1 MTAGDEVLDVLVV
14 GAGVSGIAAGVL
26 LQRDCPGKRF
36 EIIEA
41 RDAIGGTWDLFRY
54 PGIRSDS
61 DMYSYA
67 YSFRPWTDPRAI
79 VDAATIRGYL
89 RDTVREHHLDARIR
103 FGQRL
108 LDADWDSAS
117 ARWTARIA
125 IGADGEIRTL
135 RCRLLLVCAGY
146 FRYDAGYR
154 PHFPGEEVFQGVIV
168 HPQHWPAALDWRGK
182 RVVVIGS
189 GATAVTLVPA
199 MAREAASVTMLQ
211 RSPSWIVARPA
222 VDWVAGP
229 LSRVLPAAMV
239 GRLLRA
245 KYILRDW
252 LFFRAA
258 TWLPTLTGWILRLLA
273 RHELGPG
280 ADMAPFTPR
289 YPPWRQRL
297 CLVPDGDFFAALR
310 EGRARVV
317 TDTIASFTADGL
329 RLDSGRE
336 LPADIVVSATGLEMD
351 LMHGLALRVDGVPV
365 RLADTIS
372 YKGCM
377 FSGLPNLVSAFGYA
391 NASWTLKAELCVGF
405 ACRILAHLDRSGT
418 DWCVPVTEAVT
429 PSPDALM
436 PLQSGYVARARDRLP
451 RQGASDP
458 WRFRHDLV
466 RDRWLLRDAPLE
478 DGALRFFRIGAGTIG

>member
-1 MTAGDEVLDVLVV
+1 MAQGEELDVLVV

-67 YSFRPWTDPRAI
+67 YSFRPWTGEQAI
-79 VDAATIRGYL
+79 VDAAAIRDYL
-89 RDTVREHHLDARIR
+89 RDTVREHRLDARIR
-103 FGQRL
+103 FDQRL
-108 LDADWDSAS
+108 LEADWDSGT

-125 IGADGEIRTL
+125 IGADGGIRVV

-146 FRYDAGYR
+146 FRYDAGHR
-154 PHFPGEEVFQGVIV
+154 PRFPGEDVFQGEIV

-211 RSPSWIVARPA
+211 RSPSWIVSRPA
-222 VDWVAGP
+222 VDWMARA
-229 LSRVLPAAMV
+229 LRHLASARTV
-239 GRLLRA
+239 GRLLRW

-252 LFFRAA
+252 LFYRAA
-258 TWLPTLTGWILRLLA
+258 SLLPTLTGWMLRRLA
-273 RHELGPG
+273 RRELGQG
-280 ADMAPFTPR
+280 ADMAAFTPR
-289 YPPWRQRL
+289 YAPWRQRL

-317 TDTIASFTADGL
+317 TDTIVGFTPEGL
-329 RLDSGRE
+329 RLASGRD
-336 LPADIVVSATGLEMD
+336 LPADIVVSATGLEME
-351 LMHGLALRVDGVPV
+351 LMHRLSLRVDGVPV

-377 FSGLPNLVSAFGYA
+377 YSGLPNLVSAFGYA

-405 ACRILAHLDRSGT
+405 ACRILAHMDRSGD
-418 DWCVPVTEAVT
+418 DWCVPVPEGVATDDVE
-429 PSPDALM
+429 LM
-436 PLQSGYVARARDRLP
+436 PLQSGYLARARDRLP
-451 RQGASDP
+451 RQGRDDP
-458 WRFRHDLV
+458 WRFRHDLF
-466 RDRWLLRDAPLE
+466 RDRRLLRDAPIA
-478 DGALRFFRIGAGTIG
+478 DGALRFARVGAAEPG

>member
-1 MTAGDEVLDVLVV
+1 MPGANEELDVLVV

-67 YSFRPWTDPRAI
+67 YSFRPWTGVRAI
-79 VDAATIRGYL
+79 VDAATIRDYL
-89 RDTVREHHLDARIR
+89 QDTVREHGLDRHIR

-108 LDADWDSAS
+108 MAADWDSS
-117 ARWTARIA
+117 TARWTARIA
-125 IGADGEIRTL
+125 TGAGGAIHIL

-154 PHFPGEEVFQGVIV
+154 PRFPGEDAFQGAIV
-168 HPQHWPAALDWRGK
+168 HPQHWPPELDWRGR

-199 MAREAASVTMLQ
+199 MAREAASVAMLQ

-222 VDWVAGP
+222 MDWMARA
-229 LSRVLPAAMV
+229 LSRVLPAATLA
-239 GRLLRA
+239 RLLRG

-252 LFFRAA
+252 LFYRAA
-258 TWLPTLTGWILRLLA
+258 TWLPSPTGWILRLLA
-273 RHELGPG
+273 RRELGAG
-280 ADMAPFTPR
+280 ANMAPFTPR

-310 EGRARVV
+310 EGKARVV
-317 TDTIASFTADGL
+317 TDTIAGFTPHGL

-336 LPADIVVSATGLEMD
+336 LAADIVVSATGLDME
-351 LMHGLALRVDGVPV
+351 LMPGLALRVDGAPV
-365 RLADTIS
+365 RLADTVS

-405 ACRILAHLDRSGT
+405 ACRILAHMDRSGD
-418 DWCVPVTEAVT
+418 DWCVPVAEGVATGDVG
-429 PSPDALM
+429 LM
-436 PLQSGYVARARDRLP
+436 PLQSGYVARAHDRLP
-451 RQGASDP
+451 RQGRHDP
-458 WRFRHDLV
+458 WRLRHDLFH
-466 RDRWLLRDAPLE
+466 DRRLLRDAPIA
-478 DGALRFFRIGAGTIG
+478 DGVLRFARIGAARPA